1 MSQQYGSRLIM
12 NFRKILIFSLVIM
25 SASLFG
31 QNQVRWLSFEDAV
44 KRSETQPRKIF
55 IDVYTDWCGWCKK
68 MDKSTFGDD
77 GIAKYLNENYYP
89 VKFDAEY
96 KNDITFNGKTY
107 KFIKTYR
114 GGYHELAT
122 ELLSGRLSFPST
134 VFIDEYG
141 DLIQSIPGFQNIL
154 SLDMILHYF
163 GENHHKTTPWRKY
176 EKQYQ
181 SGDGLGFPVIKKN

>member
-1 MSQQYGSRLIM
+1 MSWNLISRMSL
-12 NFRKILIFSLVIM
+12 RKIIFFSFAIMSFSL
-25 SASLFG
+25 LG
-31 QNQVRWLSFEDAV
+31 QNQVRWLSFEDAI
-44 KRSETQPRKIF
+44 KKAETQPRKIF

-68 MDKSTFGDD
+68 MDANTFTNDA
-77 GIAKYLNENYYP
+77 IAKYLNENYYP

-96 KNDITFNGKTY
+96 KNDIVFNGKTY

-122 ELLSGRLSFPST
+122 EILSGKLSFPST

-141 DLIQSIPGFQNIL
+141 DIIQAIPGYQDIR

-176 EKQYQ
+176 EKNYKM
-181 SGDGLGFPVIKKN
+181 GGELGFPCINNKN